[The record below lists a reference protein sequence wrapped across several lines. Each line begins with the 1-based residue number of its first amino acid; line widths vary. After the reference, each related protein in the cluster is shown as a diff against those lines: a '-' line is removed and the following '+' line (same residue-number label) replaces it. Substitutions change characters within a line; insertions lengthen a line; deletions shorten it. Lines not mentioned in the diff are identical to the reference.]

1 MKRQI
6 TIVALLM
13 ICLTLCAQTTVAPD
27 WAEGVRQKA
36 AEWTASLE
44 LKDKAKSQRVEDAIY
59 NHLYAITEWHNN
71 HPGTDVPAG
80 INPRTGERLRG
91 VDRQII
97 ADSAQ
102 PREYHDTLM
111 GILRTELT
119 EEQMEA
125 VLDKYTVGKVA
136 FTMKAYREI
145 VPNMTPEE
153 DAYCLNALK
162 EAREN
167 AIDFKSMK
175 EISEIF
181 GIAKD
186 KCELYFNTHGR
197 NWRQMYSDYVK
208 KVKAEKEKNKQ

>member
-1 MKRQI
+1 MIRNLF
-6 TIVALLM
+6 TLALLLVAA
-13 ICLTLCAQTTVAPD
+13 IVNAQSNTEAPN
-27 WAEGVRQKA
+27 WAEGIKKKSI
-36 AEWTASLE
+36 EWTSSLN
-44 LKDKAKSQRVEDAIY
+44 LSDTKKADRVQIAIY
-59 NHLYAITEWHNN
+59 NHLYAITDWHNN
-71 HPGTDVPAG
+71 HPGSSVPAG
-80 INPRTGERLRG
+80 INPRTGERLRNI
-91 VDRQII
+91 DRQII

-102 PREYHDTLM
+102 PREYHDSLMNTL
-111 GILRTELT
+111 RSELT
-119 EEQMEA
+119 EEQVEQI
-125 VLDKYTVGKVA
+125 LDKYTVGKVA

-208 KVKAEKEKNKQ
+208 QIRAKKEKK

>member
-1 MKRQI
+1 MKHIII
-6 TIVALLM
+6 TAAMLF
-13 ICLTLCAQTTVAPD
+13 ICLATRAQTTTPD
-27 WAEGVRQKA
+27 KWVDDVKKKA
-36 AEWTASLE
+36 TEWVASLN
-44 LKDKAKSQRVEDAIY
+44 LDDKQKTEKVTNAVF
-59 NHLYAITEWHNN
+59 NHLCAITEWHNN

-80 INPRTGERLRG
+80 INPRTGEKLRAI
-91 VDRQII
+91 DRQII

-102 PREYHDTLM
+102 PREYHDSLM
-111 GILRTELT
+111 AVLHAELT
-119 EEQMEA
+119 SDQIEQL
-125 VLDKYTVGKVA
+125 LDKYTVGKVA

-145 VPNMTPEE
+145 VPNITPEE

-162 EAREN
+162 VAREM
-167 AIDFKSMK
+167 AIDYKSMK

-208 KVKAEKEKNKQ
+208 MIKAKK